1 MKKRIIFI
9 ISLFLL
15 PLVIIFFASFYF
27 YYEGLVS
34 IKNNLSTYS
43 TFVVEEGST
52 VNNIAEQ
59 LFKEKIIPSK
69 FVFKLY
75 LKLNKLDI
83 VLQAGEY
90 EIPPNSNIKEVV
102 EILQNGFFDRKITF
116 YEGERIEQY
125 AIRAAVTITKT
136 ESEKT
141 EFINKF
147 LDYSET
153 KEGYLFPDTYSYNSS
168 TTPKGLVDW
177 MRARFVEVV
186 TPVLSQNNSGLN
198 SNEVIILA
206 SIVEREGNSAEDR
219 GIIAGIL
226 INRLNAGIAL
236 YADATSQYQIDL
248 DIIEL
253 NSGIIENVQFWKAPI
268 TKDYL
273 DSNSPFNT
281 RKTSGL
287 PPAPICNPSIE
298 SIKAVANY
306 TKTNYLYYIHDNNGE
321 AHYAE
326 TLDEHNINV
335 SKYLGYN

>member
-69 FVFKLY
+69 FIFKLY

-90 EIPPNSNIKEVV
+90 EIPPNSSIKEVV

-116 YEGERIEQY
+116 YEGERIEQF
-125 AIRAAVTITKT
+125 AIRAAEAITKNNQA
-136 ESEKT
+136 KV
-141 EFINKF
+141 EFANSF
-147 LDYSET
+147 LNYSET
-153 KEGYLFPDTYSYNSS
+153 KEGYLFPDTYSYNAD
-168 TTPKGLVDW
+168 TTAEGLVDW
-177 MRARFVEVV
+177 MRDRFVEVV
-186 TPVLSQNNSGLN
+186 TPVLDTNKSKLT

-226 INRLNAGIAL
+226 LNRLRSDIAL
-236 YADATSQYQIDL
+236 YADATSQYQIDSDIL
-248 DIIEL
+248 DL
-253 NSGIIENVQFWKAPI
+253 NSGNIENVQFWKAPI
-268 TKDYL
+268 TQDYL

-281 RKTSGL
+281 RKTLGL
-287 PPAPICNPSIE
+287 PPQPICNPGLE

-306 TKTNYLYYIHDNNGE
+306 TPTNYLYYIHDNNGE